1 MTISFNEAFICRYI
15 VNTFLVTYQLGT
27 CCVYIVFVAKNIKN
41 VTDLYT
47 AEETD
52 VRLIMVLLLVPLI
65 FLSWVIDLTQNVDFI

>member
-1 MTISFNEAFICRYI
+1 MTVVFNEAFICRYV

-27 CCVYIVFVAKNIKN
+27 CCVYIVFVAKNVKN

-65 FLSWVIDLTQNVDFI
+65 FLSWVNNHLQ